1 MCCDVTCV
9 QHPRVV
15 IDLPSPLTPSDDEG
29 VTRPTE
35 HLFRTPEWIRY
46 HFFFFSFDP
55 LKNLSTCFSDFISA
69 LSESG
74 YIPRYPFE
82 RYATDIPKLYKL
94 YKWNTVASLRRSSC
108 SERWYRWKLA
118 RYDWREKNFQPRD
131 LDNISIFF
139 DAFRTGL
146 LRLSRPTFFFR
157 FCLKTWSNSAGTM
170 LLEHLARSS
179 LLRSHVAVNSAYENS
194 NKHVV
199 VLFTSNRSTDCYAR
213 DSIVPVVSL
222 DSALLILQRRRYICN
237 QLQWQIFHA
246 SLVPSKKQRHIWYF
260 IDA

>member
-1 MCCDVTCV
+1 MSVK
-9 QHPRVV
+9 RGWNNRIEKRRRLSSVV
-15 IDLPSPLTPSDDEG
+15 PSLGLSNPDFLPLYVLWRHVRSTPSRG
-29 VTRPTE
+29 HRSAI
-35 HLFRTPEWIRY
+35 TPYTLGRWRCNTTYRASIPY
-46 HFFFFSFDP
+46 PGMDTLPLFFFFSFDP

-179 LLRSHVAVNSAYENS
+179 LLRSHVAVNSA
-194 NKHVV
+194 
-199 VLFTSNRSTDCYAR
+199 
-213 DSIVPVVSL
+213 
-222 DSALLILQRRRYICN
+222 
-237 QLQWQIFHA
+237 
-246 SLVPSKKQRHIWYF
+246 
-260 IDA
+260 